1 MDEYPIWRVPNTA
14 WTIRGAADLF
24 AAEYF
29 GGAREA
35 IDFNN
40 EELTFKLVGGNA
52 TYKITVTDDWINV
65 FRQKE
70 K

>member
-1 MDEYPIWRVPNTA
+1 MDEYPIWRIPNTA

-29 GGAREA
+29 LDGYRKVT
-35 IDFNN
+35 DFND

-52 TYKITVTDDWINV
+52 TYKITVANDHINV
-65 FRQKE
+65 FRQ
-70 K
+70 